1 MNEGT
6 LIFEDTDLTFDAYY
20 FVSSH
25 GTVRIGTEDK
35 PFNSR
40 LTITMHGNKGT
51 RFLPEFGNK
60 CFANHRGTMDIHGT
74 PRKVTWTDLAK
85 TAEIGDDTIEI

>member
-1 MNEGT
+1 
-6 LIFEDTDLTFDAYY
+6 
-20 FVSSH
+20 
-25 GTVRIGTEDK
+25 
-35 PFNSR
+35 
-40 LTITMHGNKGT
+40 MHGNKGT

-85 TAEIGDDTIEI
+85 TAEIGDDTIEIQGVTDWKVGEVIAIASTDH